1 MRISKLT
8 IQNFRS
14 LLDVAFEP
22 GAFNILVGRN
32 NHGKSNVFEAVE
44 WFYFGKGELSD
55 LRHAGSSP
63 DAEVVVEIEFSGAQA
78 GLEHISNKDNQQKLR
93 NVLGDD
99 DVLRVRRSSADA
111 KGRYIYNSKE
121 AKWQKQPAGVD
132 SAFNNCIPRFEFVLT
147 DKNLKEVSAYRSST
161 PIGQMLS
168 NVVSGALEQ
177 DQRYVEF
184 KQKFEELF
192 ESPDSNVRQLLQQT
206 SERVGEH
213 LKLQFPDC
221 TAVEFKVE
229 IPPFE
234 DFLKSYSTTVDD
246 GVPTLAEDK
255 GDGMQRALMLAIIK
269 AHADARR
276 HEALGKAFIF
286 FIDEAELHLHPS
298 AQRQLKTALAG
309 LAEGVDQV
317 FITTHSSVF
326 LSESH
331 AAQAEF
337 VVEKEDKATSVT
349 PMTKKERMRT
359 VYELLGGNPTDLLLP
374 ANFLVVEGPSEVL
387 FIEAICARIY
397 AIKPRIHVVAADGDD
412 ERQAQYLAAV
422 MKCYAPLS
430 DSPIYRKC
438 AVLLFDAPIGV
449 EKQARLTAFLDQHR
463 DIRDNNRA
471 YTLPT
476 TGLEDYYP
484 AALRNQYAHLNKKTK
499 LAKELGTVITQQ
511 QFEQEMPVIFA
522 ALSACWEKA
531 YHA

>member
-1 MRISKLT
+1 MKISRLT
-8 IQNFRS
+8 IQHFRS
-14 LLDVAFEP
+14 LLDVTFEP
-22 GAFNILVGRN
+22 DGFNILVGRN

-44 WFYFGKGELSD
+44 WFYFGRGELSD
-55 LRHAGSSP
+55 IRHAGSP
-63 DAEVVVEIEFSGAQA
+63 ADVEVVVEIEFSGAQA
-78 GLEHISNKDNQQKLR
+78 GLEHISNKDNQQKLK
-93 NVLGDD
+93 NILGEG
-99 DVLRVRRSSADA
+99 DVLRVRRTSADA
-111 KGRYIYNSKE
+111 KNRFVHNDKE
-121 AKWQKQPAGVD
+121 GKWQKQPTGVD

-147 DKNLKEVSAYRSST
+147 DKNLKEVSAFKSTT

-177 DQRYVEF
+177 DPRYLDF

-206 SERVGEH
+206 SERVRDH

-221 TAVEFKVE
+221 AALEFKVE

-246 GVPTLAEDK
+246 GVPTLAENK

-298 AQRQLKTALAG
+298 AQRQLKNALAG

-326 LSESH
+326 LSDTH

-337 VVEKEDKATSVT
+337 VVEKEDRATSVT
-349 PMTKKERMRT
+349 PMTKKERTRT

-387 FIEAICARIY
+387 FIEALCARFY
-397 AIKPRIHVVAADGDD
+397 ANKPRIHVVAADGDD

-422 MKCYAPLS
+422 MKCYAPIS
-430 DSPIYRKC
+430 DSPIYRRC
-438 AVLLFDAPIGV
+438 AVLLFDAPTGG
-449 EKQARLTAFLDQHR
+449 EKQARLTTFLDQNR

-471 YTLPT
+471 HTLPT
-476 TGLEDYYP
+476 TGLEDYYQ
-484 AALRNQYAHLNKKTK
+484 AAVRAQFANLNNKTK
-499 LAKELGTVITQQ
+499 LAKSIGRVITQE
-511 QFEQEMPVIFA
+511 QFEQDMSVVFG
-522 ALSACWEKA
+522 ALNACWEKA